1 MTHISN
7 TDLTIIILTLSIIIA
22 VATYILTFV
31 VKGSTED
38 KH

>member
-7 TDLTIIILTLSIIIA
+7 TELTTIILTLSIIIA
-22 VATYILTFV
+22 VAAYVLTFV